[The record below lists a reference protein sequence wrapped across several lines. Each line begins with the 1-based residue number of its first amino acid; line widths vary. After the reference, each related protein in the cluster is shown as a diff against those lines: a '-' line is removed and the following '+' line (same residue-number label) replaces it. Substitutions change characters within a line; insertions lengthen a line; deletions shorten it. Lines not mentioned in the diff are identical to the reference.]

1 MANFAV
7 KSSTIVQEMA
17 ITLSLRPSFVVTRT
31 TGPGSISVN
40 ALPIGRFSIPT
51 SLLHAAHSSRYRCA
65 RRGRRVSLGHRRSAV
80 RRLGRPAYAGQFL
93 AERPQPLRRLGVDG
107 MGVHAAHAQG
117 IAQTA
122 VTMTSLPGA
131 TWPRL

>member
-1 MANFAV
+1 M
-7 KSSTIVQEMA
+7 
-17 ITLSLRPSFVVTRT
+17 
-31 TGPGSISVN
+31 
-40 ALPIGRFSIPT
+40 
-51 SLLHAAHSSRYRCA
+51 
-65 RRGRRVSLGHRRSAV
+65 
-80 RRLGRPAYAGQFL
+80 GRPAYAGQFL

-131 TWPRL
+131 TWPRLSMWIPRSTLRTLTRQSASRSELSATGHAVPAVCSGATSVSPLAGTALCPAVAN